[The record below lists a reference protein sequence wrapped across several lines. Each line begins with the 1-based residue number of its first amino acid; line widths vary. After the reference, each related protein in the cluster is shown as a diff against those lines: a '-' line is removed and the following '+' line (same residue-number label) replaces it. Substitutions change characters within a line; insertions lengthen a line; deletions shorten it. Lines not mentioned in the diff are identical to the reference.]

1 MLAKRNKMDRLTT
14 TPIKPVL
21 VSEIAKAIGA
31 EFIGN
36 NDIQITSFCT
46 LFPGE
51 PGGVTFLANGAY
63 SKRLKDTKASVVI
76 ISKKQSCPENF
87 ACICLRVD
95 NPYRAWGKLLL
106 EFGKEAPWSNKA
118 ISDSAIIHETAQ
130 IANGVTIGANSII
143 GKNVII
149 HPNVTIYPNSK
160 IGDNSILHSGVV
172 IGADGFGFALP
183 QLPETSLQKISHIG
197 HVIINENV
205 EIGANSCI
213 DRAVVGATLIGAGT
227 KLDNLC
233 QIGHN
238 VQIGVGCVLAGQVG
252 IAGSCI
258 IGNHVQIG
266 GQVGIAGH
274 LEIGDF
280 VKIGAKSGVHKNVEK
295 GKTIMGTP
303 AIDASKFRRKFAA
316 SNMKNE

>member
-1 MLAKRNKMDRLTT
+1 MLAKRNKMDRLTA
-14 TPIKPVL
+14 TPIKSVN
-21 VSEIAKAIGA
+21 VSILAKAIGA
-31 EFIGN
+31 EYLGD
-36 NDIQITSFCT
+36 DIQITSFCT
-46 LFPGE
+46 LSPGE
-51 PGGVTFLANGAY
+51 PGGITFLANGAY
-63 SKRLKDTKASVVI
+63 SKKLKDTKASVVI
-76 ISKKQSCPENF
+76 ISQKQDCPENF
-87 ACICLRVD
+87 NSICLRVG
-95 NPYRAWGKLLL
+95 NPYSAWGKLLL
-106 EFGKEAPWSNKA
+106 KFGEKVFWSNEA
-118 ISDSAIIHETAQ
+118 ISESASIHETAK
-130 IANGVTIGANSII
+130 IAPGVIIGANSII

-160 IGDNSILHSGVV
+160 IGDNAILHSGVV
-172 IGADGFGFALP
+172 VGADGFGFALP

-213 DRAVVGATLIGAGT
+213 DRAVVGATLIGTGT

-274 LEIGDF
+274 IEIGDF
-280 VKIGAKSGVHKNVEK
+280 VRIGAQSGVHKNVEK
-295 GKTIMGTP
+295 GKTIMGSP

-316 SNMKNE
+316 SNMKGE